1 MMGATV
7 EYYREGRGATVSV
20 VEGGGQRALLI
31 NGKVVATDNPPDMEH
46 ELLLGH
52 IPALLHPNPKS
63 TLVVGLGA
71 GITLGAV
78 AAHRS
83 IDQLVLVE
91 IEPAV
96 VEAAS
101 LFRDANDEVLDDPRL
116 VVVIEDGRNFLK
128 TTHQEFDVI
137 TADPIHPWAAGAA
150 YLYTTEYYRT
160 AAEHLGPRGIMCQW
174 LPAYELSP
182 ENFKS
187 AVATFAA
194 SFAHTTLWQATSD
207 VILIG
212 SELPLEVDLR
222 RLERR
227 LAEPPVG
234 RQLGP
239 IGLKAPLPFLA
250 QMALDDA
257 GVREYASGSVI
268 NTDDNLYLEFST
280 PHHIG
285 SRKGF
290 QNMRAIEE
298 YRTGP
303 EAVISSFEPF
313 FVSRE
318 EARAVLQDYQ
328 SAKSAT
334 VLSHLE
340 AAYHREVHGL
350 WGFEAVNRR
359 LRRVLVKL
367 PGYDP
372 ARTQL
377 AANLASLAAHQYASG
392 LPRPAIANGRRALE
406 LAPDRPGAHHTLGM
420 ALARLGEFDQAIEH
434 FEAAVRLR
442 PGYWVAHHHLS
453 EALMDAERYSEAIHA
468 LRRGLEIRPNHP
480 VMRRRLDEL
489 LSIESDGT
497 R

>member
-52 IPALLHPNPKS
+52 IPVLLHPNPKS

-96 VEAAS
+96 LEAAS
-101 LFRDANDEVLDDPRL
+101 LFRDSNDDVLDDPRL
-116 VVVIEDGRNFLK
+116 VVVIQDGRNFLK

-160 AAEHLGPRGIMCQW
+160 AAEHLSPRGIMCQW

-182 ENFKS
+182 ENFTS
-187 AVATFAA
+187 VVATFAA

-212 SELPLEVDLR
+212 SESPLEVDLR
-222 RLERR
+222 HLERR

-234 RQLGP
+234 RQLGL
-239 IGLKAPLPFLA
+239 IGLTAPLSFLA

-257 GVREYASGSVI
+257 GVRAYASGSVI

-290 QNMRAIEE
+290 DNMRAIEE
-298 YRTGP
+298 YRAGP

-318 EARAVLQDYQ
+318 EGRAVLQDYQ
-328 SAKSAT
+328 SAKSET

-340 AAYHREVHGL
+340 ATYHREVQG
-350 WGFEAVNRR
+350 A
-359 LRRVLVKL
+359 
-367 PGYDP
+367 GYDP

-377 AANLASLAAHQYASG
+377 AENLASLAAHQYASG
-392 LPRPAIANGRRALE
+392 LPHPAIANGRRALE
-406 LAPDRPGAHHTLGM
+406 LAPDHPGAHHTLGM
-420 ALARLGEFDQAIEH
+420 ALARLGEFDRAIEH
-434 FEAAVRLR
+434 FEAAAQLR

-453 EALMDAERYSEAIHA
+453 EALMHAERYAEAIRA
-468 LRRGLEIRPNHP
+468 LRRGLAIRPNHP
-480 VMRRRLDEL
+480 VMRSRLDEL
-489 LSIESDGT
+489 LSTESGGT
-497 R
+497 P